1 MWTMCIPALAR
12 RRLWSSNYR
21 MNVRTAVFSPNRL
34 SIKHGSWLVLSLL
47 ALAVVFAPLPVGT
60 AVPTSRTVR
69 LEASSFE
76 FSPAVVAVNPGD
88 QVTIELA
95 ATDVTHG
102 LYLDGYDLEIMA
114 EPGQTAVLTFTADKT
129 GAFRFRCSVTCGA
142 LHPFMIGKLK
152 VGPNLLLWR
161 GMALSLLAVVFGGFV
176 MKRET

>member
-1 MWTMCIPALAR
+1 MKQQ
-12 RRLWSSNYR
+12 RLW
-21 MNVRTAVFSPNRL
+21 
-34 SIKHGSWLVLSLL
+34 LL
-47 ALAVVFAPLPVGT
+47 FIVAIFGVAFAPLPLGT

-95 ATDVTHG
+95 ATDVMHG
-102 LYLDGYDLEIMA
+102 LYLDGYDLEITA

-129 GAFRFRCSVTCGA
+129 GTFRFRCSVTCGA

-161 GMALSLLAVVFGGFV
+161 SVALSLLAVLFFISREPLFV
-176 MKRET
+176 NREPLSVVRKPNAEYEIRNTEHGIRNTEHP